1 MQSQPLSH
9 VRILEIGGYISMP
22 YGTSLLSALGAE
34 VVKAEKPVVGEDFRR
49 GQNDES
55 EYFVQYNAGKRSLS
69 VDLKQREG
77 VELLRSLV
85 PRFDV
90 VIENLRPGKLAAI
103 GLGPDDC
110 RALREDLIYVS
121 VNGFGAGG
129 PLADRPAYDT
139 IGQAY
144 GAYQTI
150 FSDAGAPQLL
160 GTCIADL
167 VTGLSSA
174 MAILTA
180 LVGRGA
186 TGEGQRVETSIMEA
200 VALLSVDAITQYYAD
215 GHRNPSR
222 QSRHPQA
229 QNFVLK
235 TASGDSI
242 AVHLSSSQR
251 FWEAFVGVIG
261 RPELAADPRFP
272 NFREREKHYAEITAI
287 AAAEMLKR
295 PSSEWSKLLTEADVP
310 FAPVLTVDDYVHH
323 EQVDWL
329 RLVQPEEHGVSLIG
343 PPWRFGGQRPVRP
356 TSVPR
361 VGEDTRAIAG
371 EVYDAKTVEDLV
383 ARGVLYADQ

>member
-1 MQSQPLSH
+1 MQTKPLSH

-49 GQNDES
+49 GQNDAS
-55 EYFVQYNAGKRSLS
+55 EYFRQYNAGKRSLS
-69 VDLKQREG
+69 IDLKQPEA
-77 VELLRSLV
+77 VALLRDLV

-90 VIENLRPGKLAAI
+90 VIENLRPGKLAAM

-110 RALREDLIYVS
+110 KALREDLVYVS
-121 VNGFGAGG
+121 VNGFGDGG
-129 PLADRPAYDT
+129 PLAARPAYDT

-150 FSDAGAPQLL
+150 FSDQDAPQLL

-174 MAILTA
+174 MAILVA
-180 LVGRGA
+180 LVGRDA

-242 AVHLSSSQR
+242 AVHLSSSQK
-251 FWEAFVGVIG
+251 FWEAFVEVIG

-272 NFREREKHYAEITAI
+272 TFHEREKHYAEITAI

-295 PSSEWSKLLTEADVP
+295 PSSEWTKLLTEADVP

-343 PPWRFGGQRPVRP
+343 PPWRFGGERPVRP
-356 TSVPR
+356 TSAPR
-361 VGEDTRAIAG
+361 VGEDTRAIAS
-371 EVYDAKTVEDLV
+371 EVYDAETVDDLL